1 MVIRLSLCSRSDFIM
16 LTGRKNSAPKPTNS
30 ISKQA
35 VQLINIKVCRTNWL
49 TPNIGYKNVTVA
61 LFYPYF
67 FLFETVSIFAA
78 SQKTSN
84 KPFKNR
90 KTMKEIEKISH
101 GTNYTAVSVGKTDE
115 LRGHILKL
123 GLDVAI
129 AGKVFAGTAL
139 GTTGCEISF
148 QHLNPGEGSA
158 FLHTHKT
165 HEELYIITKG
175 NGEYQ
180 VDGTVFPVAEGT
192 IVRVAP
198 EGRRALRN
206 NGSEPMVV
214 ICIQYRAGSFGKD
227 DDIFT
232 DANILSDTL
241 NW

>member
-1 MVIRLSLCSRSDFIM
+1 MVIRLSLCSRSAFFS
-16 LTGRKNSAPKPTNS
+16 LTGRKNSAPKPTGS
-30 ISKQA
+30 VSKQS
-35 VQLINIKVCRTNWL
+35 VQLINVKVCRTNRL
-49 TPNIGYKNVTVA
+49 APNIGYKNVTVA

-67 FLFETVSIFAA
+67 FLFMSVPTFAA

-84 KPFKNR
+84 NPFKNR
-90 KTMKEIEKISH
+90 KAMKEIEKISH
-101 GTNYTAVSVGKTDE
+101 GTNYTAASVGKTDE
-115 LRGHILKL
+115 LRGHILTL
-123 GLDVAI
+123 GPDVTI

-175 NGEYQ
+175 CGEYQ
-180 VDGTVFPVAEGT
+180 VDGTVFPVSEGT

-206 NGSEPMVV
+206 NGSEPMVA
-214 ICIQYRAGSFGKD
+214 ICIQYRAYSFGKD

-232 DANILSDTL
+232 DANILDDTL